1 MKYNIKKRKGIK
13 FAQGQIANVH
23 DVHVWVSVC
32 TVSWFVLHIC
42 VHTKCD
48 SLCTLKCA
56 CVYLCVCLQ
65 IMVCVHLGFVH
76 VCDVCVCCMCVL
88 YVSVFA

>member
-1 MKYNIKKRKGIK
+1 MKYNIKSIKKRKGIK

-32 TVSWFVLHIC
+32 TVSWFVVHMC

-56 CVYLCVCLQ
+56 CMCVCVCLLE
-65 IMVCVHLGFVH
+65 IYTICANLGVA
-76 VCDVCVCCMCVL
+76 L
-88 YVSVFA
+88 NLRISA

>member
-1 MKYNIKKRKGIK
+1 MKYNTKSIKKRKGIK

-23 DVHVWVSVC
+23 GVHVWVSVC
-32 TVSWFVLHIC
+32 TVSWFVVHMC

-56 CVYLCVCLQ
+56 CVFMCVSPNNGLCAFRICACVC
-65 IMVCVHLGFVH
+65 V
-76 VCDVCVCCMCVL
+76 
-88 YVSVFA
+88 

>member
-23 DVHVWVSVC
+23 GVHVWVSVC
-32 TVSWFVLHIC
+32 TVSWFVVHMC

-56 CVYLCVCLQ
+56 C
-65 IMVCVHLGFVH
+65 
-76 VCDVCVCCMCVL
+76 MCVL
-88 YVSVFA
+88 YVCLLEIYTICANLGVALNLRISA